1 MASFTVHPAN
11 GPTSQ
16 CPLCAD
22 AQPFLPKFW
31 LTPMVLSDRDRDL
44 MTRCLA
50 GDDGAWED
58 FIDRYLALLTH
69 VVTGSANLKFPSLPT
84 YIRDDIVA
92 EILLALVDN
101 DFAILR
107 RFREQ
112 SSLGTYLV
120 VIARR
125 ITVRRLSRIP
135 AAKSLEL
142 DVEQSQ
148 APQSAHLEDSE
159 EVQQLLSQME
169 NQEATVIRL
178 FHLEHQSYSDIGE
191 HLGIPENS
199 VGPLLS
205 RARKSMRMLR
215 ES

>member
-1 MASFTVHPAN
+1 
-11 GPTSQ
+11 
-16 CPLCAD
+16 
-22 AQPFLPKFW
+22 
-31 LTPMVLSDRDRDL
+31 MVLSDRDRDL

-50 GDDGAWED
+50 GDGGAWED
-58 FIDRYLALLTH
+58 FIDCYLALITH
-69 VVTGSANLKFPSLPT
+69 VVTRSANLRFPSLPT
-84 YIRDDIVA
+84 YVRDDIVA

-107 RFREQ
+107 RFRQ
-112 SSLGTYLV
+112 KSSLGTYLV

-135 AAKSLEL
+135 APKSLEL

-148 APQSAHLEDSE
+148 TTQSSQLEDSE
-159 EVQQLLSQME
+159 DVQQLLSRLE
-169 NQEATVIRL
+169 DQEATAIRL
-178 FHLEHQSYSDIGE
+178 FHLEHQSYGDIGK
-191 HLGIPENS
+191 HMGIPENS